1 MYSSDGT
8 PGWSDGGRLE
18 LVNTFLGNV
27 PVLGSLLKSVL
38 GNVRVN
44 YLPWWDSNAGHGT
57 PEPDVTIKFDL
68 FNDTAEAAL
77 YNFIF
82 VNTLVPNN
90 KWIQYN
96 VF

>member
-8 PGWSDGGRLE
+8 PGWSDGGKLE

-44 YLPWWDSNAGHGT
+44 FLPWWNSNEGHGT
-57 PEPDVTIKFDL
+57 AEPDVTIKFDL

-90 KWIQYN
+90 KWI
-96 VF
+96 